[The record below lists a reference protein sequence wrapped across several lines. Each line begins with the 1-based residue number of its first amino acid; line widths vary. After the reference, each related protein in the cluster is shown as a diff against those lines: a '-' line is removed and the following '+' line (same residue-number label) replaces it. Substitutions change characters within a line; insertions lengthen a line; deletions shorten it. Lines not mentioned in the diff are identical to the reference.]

1 MSKDIDLEIE
11 KMIRANYN
19 VVVMMT
25 SEEGRAISLINRVC
39 ETKLDKDTANRNAG
53 KGRTLVSW
61 DFADGFK
68 QMSPPVVAAEGKN
81 SSLGPYDFQPEGL
94 APKPDPLN
102 ALQVIGAYGKQ
113 AIFVLKDFH
122 EFWEQPIIKRKLRN
136 LAQKLEPSGKCI
148 FITSPNKRVPD
159 ELKDDIGVIDLPMPR
174 ESELNE
180 LLSNVAQSNSITV
193 ELDTEQKQRF
203 LQAALGLTS
212 QHAKRVLTKAAVV
225 SRGKINESHIKMITE
240 EKRQVIRQSEA
251 LEFFPVSETMDD
263 IGGLEQLKEW
273 LQIRQGAFSEE
284 ARKFELPPPKG
295 VALIGIPGTGKSLT
309 AKAIGA
315 IWRLPLLKLDVGA
328 LFGGIVG
335 ESEERTRR
343 ALHVA
348 ETVAPCILWIDELEK
363 AFAQG
368 GLDGGTSS
376 RVFGSILTWM
386 QDKSA
391 PVFVVA
397 TANDISKLPPELL
410 RKGRFDEVF
419 FLDLP
424 TEEERKQIF
433 HVQLKRINRPL
444 HAFDLNVLAKA
455 SEYFVGAEIENAIND
470 ALYKAFYDGQR
481 AMITDDII
489 ASLKKLIPLAE
500 SQREVVGK
508 LRSWLKEGR
517 AISASYSDK
526 KQALSNAVHI
536 ERLDIM
542 GDEEEEAAAGKS
554 K

>member
-1 MSKDIDLEIE
+1 MDIDLEIE

-39 ETKLDKDTANRNAG
+39 ETKLDKEPADKTKG
-53 KGRTLVSW
+53 KGRLFATW

-68 QMSPPVVAAEGKN
+68 QISPVVPNHKFEADN
-81 SSLGPYDFQPEGL
+81 I
-94 APKPDPLN
+94 APKPDPIN
-102 ALQVIGAYGKQ
+102 VLQVIEKHQGAGV
-113 AIFVLKDFH
+113 FVLKDFH
-122 EFWEQPIIKRKLRN
+122 EFWEQPIVKRKLRN
-136 LAQKLEPSGKCI
+136 LAQKLEPLGKCI
-148 FITSPNKRVPD
+148 FITSPTKRVPD

-174 ESELNE
+174 EAELEEILEN
-180 LLSNVAQSNSITV
+180 LRKTV
-193 ELDTEQKQRF
+193 NIQVDLDDDQKQRF

-225 SRGKINESHIKMITE
+225 SKARINESHIKMITE

-284 ARKFELPPPKG
+284 ARNFQLPPPKG

-309 AKAIGA
+309 AKAVGA

-368 GLDGGTSS
+368 GLDGGTSA

-386 QDKSA
+386 QDKTS

-433 HVQLKRINRPL
+433 AVQLKRINRPL
-444 HAFDLNVLAKA
+444 QVFDLDVLAKA
-455 SEYFVGAEIENAIND
+455 SEFFVGAEIENAIND
-470 ALYKAFYDGQR
+470 ALYQAFYDGQR
-481 AMITDDII
+481 AMITEDIVR
-489 ASLKKLIPLAE
+489 SLKKMIPLAE
-500 SQREVVGK
+500 SQREVVTK
-508 LRSWLKEGR
+508 LRAWLKEGR

-526 KQALSNAVHI
+526 KQALSKAVQVD
-536 ERLDIM
+536 RLDIM
-542 GDEEEEAAAGKS
+542 GDEDEAAVGSNK
-554 K
+554 

>member
-11 KMIRANYN
+11 KMVRAQYN
-19 VVVMMT
+19 VVTVLT
-25 SEEGRAISLINRVC
+25 SEEGRAISIITRVC
-39 ETKLDKDTANRNAG
+39 EKRLEKDADNKELG
-53 KGRTLVSW
+53 KGRILAMW

-68 QMSPPVVAAEGKN
+68 QVFPPTENNVFHTDNK
-81 SSLGPYDFQPEGL
+81 SLKADPVTALSVIENFQGS
-94 APKPDPLN
+94 
-102 ALQVIGAYGKQ
+102 

-122 EFWEQPIIKRKLRN
+122 EFWEQPIVKRKLRN
-136 LAQKLEPSGKCI
+136 LAQELRPRGKCI
-148 FITSPNKRVPD
+148 FITNPGKRMPD
-159 ELKDDIGVIDLPMPR
+159 ELKDDVGVIELPMPR
-174 ESELNE
+174 EEELSEILDI
-180 LLSNVAQSNSITV
+180 LSKTKKLKV
-193 ELDTEQKQRF
+193 ELDEEQKQRF
-203 LQAALGLTS
+203 LRAALGLTS
-212 QHAKRVLTKAAVV
+212 QHARRVLTKAAIV
-225 SRGKINESHIKMITE
+225 SNARINESHIKLITE

-273 LQIRQGAFSEE
+273 LQVRQGAFSEE
-284 ARKFELPPPKG
+284 ARKYELPPPKG

-315 IWRLPLLKLDVGA
+315 IWKLPLLKMDTGA

-343 ALHVA
+343 ALSVA

-376 RVFGSILTWM
+376 RVFGSILSWM
-386 QDKSA
+386 QDKTA
-391 PVFVVA
+391 PVFVAA

-424 TEEERKQIF
+424 TEEERKEIF
-433 HVQLKRINRPL
+433 RVQLEKVKRAP
-444 HAFDLNVLAKA
+444 HAYDLDLLARE
-455 SEYFVGAEIENAIND
+455 SVYFVGAEIENAIID
-470 ALYKAFYDGQR
+470 AMYQAFYDKQR
-481 AMITDDII
+481 PMKTEDIVR
-489 ASLKKLIPLAE
+489 SLKKLIPLAE
-500 SQREVVGK
+500 SQREQVSK

-517 AISASYSDK
+517 AISASYQDK
-526 KQALSNAVHI
+526 KAALKNAVTL
-536 ERLDIM
+536 ENLDLM
-542 GDEEEEAAAGKS
+542 SSDEDEEYAAGGVH
-554 K
+554 

>member
-25 SEEGRAISLINRVC
+25 SEEGRAISIINRVC
-39 ETKLDKDTANRNAG
+39 ETKLDKDPNDKRVG
-53 KGRTLVSW
+53 KGRLLASW
-61 DFADGFK
+61 DLADGFK
-68 QMSPPVVAAEGKN
+68 QIYPSKEDHVFDAEGVTQK
-81 SSLGPYDFQPEGL
+81 
-94 APKPDPLN
+94 ADPLN
-102 ALQVIGAYGKQ
+102 ALQVIDKYKAAGV
-113 AIFVLKDFH
+113 FVLKDFH
-122 EFWEQPIIKRKLRN
+122 EFWEQPATKRKLRN
-136 LAQKLEPSGKCI
+136 LAQKLDPLGKCI
-148 FITSPNKRVPD
+148 IITNPGKRIPD
-159 ELKDDIGVIDLPMPR
+159 ELKDDVGVIDLPMPR
-174 ESELNE
+174 EAELNE
-180 LLSNVAQSNSITV
+180 ILENLTRTV
-193 ELDTEQKQRF
+193 DIKVDLDEEQKRRF

-225 SRGKINESHIKMITE
+225 SKARINESHIKLITE

-284 ARKFELPPPKG
+284 ARSFQLPPPKG

-309 AKAIGA
+309 AKTIGA
-315 IWRLPLLKLDVGA
+315 IWRLPLLKMDVGA

-343 ALHVA
+343 ALNVA
-348 ETVAPCILWIDELEK
+348 ETVAPCILWIDEIEK

-368 GLDGGTSS
+368 GLDGGTSA

-386 QDKSA
+386 QDKVA

-397 TANDISKLPPELL
+397 TANNIAQLPPELL

-433 HVQLKRINRPL
+433 AVQLQKVKRPL
-444 HAFDLNVLAKA
+444 HAYDLDILAKE
-455 SEYFVGAEIENAIND
+455 SEFFVGAEIENAIID
-470 ALYKAFYDGQR
+470 AMYQAFYDGQR
-481 AMITDDII
+481 PMVTDDILR
-489 ASLKKLIPLAE
+489 SLEKLIPLAE
-500 SQREVVGK
+500 SQREVVGR
-508 LRSWLKEGR
+508 LRSWLREGR
-517 AISASYSDK
+517 AISASYPDK
-526 KQALSNAVHI
+526 KQALSKAVHL
-536 ERLDIM
+536 EKLDIM
-542 GDEEEEAAAGKS
+542 GEEEEQS
-554 K
+554 TVV

>member
-19 VVVMMT
+19 VVVVMT

-53 KGRTLVSW
+53 KGRTLVCW

-68 QMSPPVVAAEGKN
+68 QISPHVVSGEGKAA
-81 SSLGPYDFQPEGL
+81 GPYDFQPEGL
-94 APKPDPLN
+94 PPKPDPLS
-102 ALQVIGAYGKQ
+102 ALQVIGAYNKQ
-113 AIFVLKDFH
+113 AVFILKDFH

-136 LAQKLEPSGKCI
+136 LAQRLEPSGKCI

-174 ESELNE
+174 EHELNE
-180 LLSNVAQSNSITV
+180 LLGTVAQSNAIKV
-193 ELDTEQKQRF
+193 ELDDEQKQRF

-225 SRGKINESHIKMITE
+225 SKGKINESHIKMITE

-273 LQIRQGAFSEE
+273 LQIRQGAFSEA
-284 ARKFELPPPKG
+284 AREFELPPPKG

-386 QDKSA
+386 QDKTS

-433 HVQLKRINRPL
+433 AVQLKRVRRPL
-444 HAFDLNVLAKA
+444 HAFDLDGLARA

-470 ALYKAFYDGQR
+470 ALYQAFYDGQR
-481 AMITDDII
+481 AMVTDDII
-489 ASLKKLIPLAE
+489 RSLKKLIPLAE

-542 GDEEEEAAAGKS
+542 GDDEEAEATAGKS

>member
-1 MSKDIDLEIE
+1 MNKDIDLEIE

-19 VVVMMT
+19 VVVIMT
-25 SEEGRAISLINRVC
+25 SEEGRAISIINRVC
-39 ETKLDKDTANRNAG
+39 ETKLDKDPRDRKAG
-53 KGRTLVSW
+53 KGRLLASW
-61 DFADGFK
+61 DLADGFK
-68 QMSPPVVAAEGKN
+68 QVSPATTEHAFAGDGV
-81 SSLGPYDFQPEGL
+81 
-94 APKPDPLN
+94 APKADPVN
-102 ALQVIGAYGKQ
+102 ALQVIDKYQGSAV
-113 AIFVLKDFH
+113 FVLKDFH
-122 EFWEQPIIKRKLRN
+122 EFWEQAIVKRKLRN
-136 LAQKLEPSGKCI
+136 LAQKLEPLGKCI
-148 FITSPNKRVPD
+148 IITSPGKRVPD
-159 ELKDDIGVIDLPMPR
+159 ELKDDVGVIDLPMPR
-174 ESELNE
+174 EEELNE
-180 LLSNVAQSNSITV
+180 ILDNLSKTVDIKV
-193 ELDTEQKQRF
+193 ELDEEQKRRF

-225 SRGKINESHIKMITE
+225 SKARINESHIKLITE

-284 ARKFELPPPKG
+284 ARNFQLPPPKG

-315 IWRLPLLKLDVGA
+315 IWRLPLLKMDTGA

-343 ALHVA
+343 ALAVA
-348 ETVAPCILWIDELEK
+348 ETVAPCILWIDEIDK

-368 GLDGGTSS
+368 GLDGGTSA

-386 QDKSA
+386 QDKVA

-397 TANDISKLPPELL
+397 TANNISSLPPELL

-433 HVQLKRINRPL
+433 AVQLQKVKRPV
-444 HAFDLNVLAKA
+444 HAYNTDILAKE
-455 SEYFVGAEIENAIND
+455 SESFVGAEIENAIID
-470 ALYKAFYDGQR
+470 AMYQAFYDGQR
-481 AMITDDII
+481 PMITDDVVR
-489 ASLKKLIPLAE
+489 SLKKLIPLAE
-500 SQREVVGK
+500 SQREQVGK
-508 LRSWLKEGR
+508 LRTWLREGR
-517 AISASYSDK
+517 AISASFPDK
-526 KQALSNAVHI
+526 KEALSKAVQI
-536 ERLDIM
+536 QKLDVM
-542 GDEEEEAAAGKS
+542 GGEDEEEEAAVGKS
-554 K
+554 R

>member
-1 MSKDIDLEIE
+1 MNKDIDLEIE
-11 KMIRANYN
+11 KMVRANYN

-25 SEEGRAISLINRVC
+25 SEEGRAISIINRVC
-39 ETKLDKDTANRNAG
+39 ETKLDKDPRD
-53 KGRTLVSW
+53 KKLGRGRVLASW
-61 DFADGFK
+61 DLADGFK
-68 QMSPPVVAAEGKN
+68 QVFPESAEN
-81 SSLGPYDFQPEGL
+81 NFTSEGIS
-94 APKPDPLN
+94 PKPDPVN
-102 ALQVIGAYGKQ
+102 ALQVIDKYQGSAV
-113 AIFVLKDFH
+113 FVLKDFH
-122 EFWEQPIIKRKLRN
+122 EFWEQPIVKRKLRN
-136 LAQKLEPSGKCI
+136 LAQKLEPRGKCI
-148 FITSPNKRVPD
+148 VITNPGKRIPD
-159 ELKDDIGVIDLPMPR
+159 ELKDDVGVIDLPMPR
-174 ESELNE
+174 EEELNE
-180 LLSNVAQSNSITV
+180 ILENLSKTV
-193 ELDTEQKQRF
+193 DIKIDLDDEQRKRF
-203 LQAALGLTS
+203 LQATLGLTS

-225 SRGKINESHIKMITE
+225 SKGRINESHIKMITE

-273 LQIRQGAFSEE
+273 LAIRQGAFSEE
-284 ARKFELPPPKG
+284 ARLYQLPPPKG

-315 IWRLPLLKLDVGA
+315 IWRLPLLKMDTGA

-343 ALHVA
+343 ALAVA
-348 ETVAPCILWIDELEK
+348 ETVAPCILWIDEIEK

-386 QDKSA
+386 QDKTA

-397 TANDISKLPPELL
+397 TANNIASLPPELL

-433 HVQLKRINRPL
+433 NVQLHKVKRPV
-444 HAFDLNVLAKA
+444 HAYDLDLLAKE
-455 SEYFVGAEIENAIND
+455 SEFFVGAEIENTIID
-470 ALYKAFYDGQR
+470 ALYGAFYDGQR
-481 AMITDDII
+481 PMVTDDIVK
-489 ASLKKLIPLAE
+489 SLKKMIPLAE
-500 SQREVVGK
+500 SQREQVGK
-508 LRSWLKEGR
+508 LRAWLREGR
-517 AISASYSDK
+517 AISASFSDK
-526 KQALSNAVHI
+526 KQALSKAVHM
-536 ERLDIM
+536 EKLDIM
-542 GDEEEEAAAGKS
+542 GGEDEDEETSAGQK